1 MLMRWQRTDWCC
13 GGIIAVSLF
22 AVPAPAAFAS
32 ADSITSD
39 ETTCSW
45 NVVSSPNTTMPDNIL
60 RGVAVVTASDIWVVG
75 DATRDP
81 SVPGATLIEHWDGSS
96 WSIVRSPGPRGATAL
111 LDGISAISSNDV
123 WAVGT
128 AQGRGSARTLTEH
141 WDGQRWQIV
150 PSPSLSVGSQPADNT
165 LTGVVAISSNDVWA
179 VGYAASITIGETLVE
194 HWDGT
199 SWTIVQ
205 SPNPGQGT
213 GFFDDRLFGVTA
225 VSASDIWTAG
235 ESTALG
241 EEHNLIEHWDGSAW
255 NVVVSPHFPNTNVD
269 FMNAI
274 SAISAT
280 DIWTVGAFTIPNA
293 EGSPLQTG
301 TLHWDGTS
309 WSILD
314 SPSPSSSFDILNGV
328 AAVSSDDVWAVG
340 SFQADSGLLNTL
352 IEHWDGTSWS
362 VFPSPAGTPSSELLG
377 VAAVSSTDLWSVGEN
392 ASERR
397 TLIEH
402 FTCQ

>member
-1 MLMRWQRTDWCC
+1 MLVKSQRTNWYR
-13 GGIIAVSLF
+13 GGIMAISF
-22 AVPAPAAFAS
+22 ALSALAAFAS
-32 ADSITSD
+32 AGDTTAP

-45 NVVSSPNTTMPDNIL
+45 NVVSSPNTNMPENIL
-60 RGVAVVTASDIWVVG
+60 RGVAVVTASDIRAVG
-75 DATRDP
+75 VATRDP
-81 SVPGATLIEHWDGSS
+81 SAPGATLIEHWDGSS
-96 WSIVRSPGPRGATAL
+96 WSIVRSPGPRGASAL
-111 LDGISAISSNDV
+111 LDGVSAISSADV

-150 PSPSLSVGSQPADNT
+150 PSPSLTVGSQPADNT
-165 LTGVVAISSNDVWA
+165 LTAVIAINSNDVWA
-179 VGYAASITIGETLVE
+179 VGYAASITIGETLIE
-194 HWDGT
+194 HWNGT
-199 SWTIVQ
+199 SWTIVP
-205 SPNPGQGT
+205 SPNPGEGS

-241 EEHNLIEHWDGSAW
+241 EEHNLIEHWDGSTW
-255 NVVVSPHFPNTNVD
+255 SVVVSPHFPNTNVD

-274 SAISAT
+274 SAISAN
-280 DIWTVGAFTIPNA
+280 DIWAVGAFTIPNA

-301 TLHWDGTS
+301 TLYWDGTN
-309 WSILD
+309 WSIGD

-328 AAVSSDDVWAVG
+328 AAVSSNDVWAVG

-362 VFPSPAGTPSSELLG
+362 VFLSPAGTPGSELLG
-377 VAAVSSTDLWSVGEN
+377 VAAVSSADLWSVGEN
-392 ASERR
+392 ADERR